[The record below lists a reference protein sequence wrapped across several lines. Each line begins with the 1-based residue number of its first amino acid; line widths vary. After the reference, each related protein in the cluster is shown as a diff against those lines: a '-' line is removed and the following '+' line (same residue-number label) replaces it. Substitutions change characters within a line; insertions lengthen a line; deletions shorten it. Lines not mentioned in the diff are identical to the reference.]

1 MSLSIY
7 YTIFSFLTI
16 LIGSNLTFGV
26 DHHPEHKDLP
36 SVHGMFVFG
45 KDKVYLSHLPMF
57 HSPHD
62 YQVLIEVELP
72 EEVKAVYLEEK
83 LQDKFQSVYTIV
95 PESFILPEVMTDGHS
110 FKAVLYKG
118 HFERGGSPIT
128 KEINITIKKVL
139 YFKQFDKSAVKTPTA
154 TATAKYIIIGNKTEQ
169 FIIHKVIAKPD
180 FDQVIKLNGSNK
192 ALIAILLKTTHL
204 NVTIPS
210 SLNTVPLKEGENLIA
225 KLSDN
230 QNSSVSINIK
240 KSLYLE
246 YGDLSF

>member
-26 DHHPEHKDLP
+26 DHHPEHKDSP

-57 HSPHD
+57 HAPHN
-62 YQVLIEVELP
+62 YQVLLQVEFTK
-72 EEVKAVYLEEK
+72 EVKATYLEEK

-95 PESFILPEVMTDGHS
+95 PESFILPEVVTDGNS

-139 YFKQFDKSAVKTPTA
+139 YFKKFDKSAVKTPHG
-154 TATAKYIIIGNKTEQ
+154 KYIIIGNKTEQ

-180 FDQVIKLNGSNK
+180 FDQVIKLDGSNK
-192 ALIAILLKTTHL
+192 TLIAILLKTTHL
-204 NVTIPS
+204 NVIIPS
-210 SLNTVPLKEGENLIA
+210 SSNTIPLKEGENLIA

-230 QNSSVSINIK
+230 QSSSVSINIK